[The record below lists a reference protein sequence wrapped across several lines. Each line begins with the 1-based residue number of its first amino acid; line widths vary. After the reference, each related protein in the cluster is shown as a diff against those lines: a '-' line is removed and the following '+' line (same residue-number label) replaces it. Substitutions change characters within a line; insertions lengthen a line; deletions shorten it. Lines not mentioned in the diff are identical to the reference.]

1 MLRCRLT
8 VSPLIP
14 GQSLAIT
21 SSRSGVILIIVI
33 LIIVILIIVILI
45 FTIVIIVIAIA
56 VIANHHQI
64 SIFQATMFST

>member
-1 MLRCRLT
+1 MLRCRLI

-33 LIIVILIIVILI
+33 LI
-45 FTIVIIVIAIA
+45 FTIVLIVIVIA

>member
-8 VSPLIP
+8 VLPLIP

-33 LIIVILIIVILI
+33 LIVIILI
-45 FTIVIIVIAIA
+45 FTIVIIVIA
-56 VIANHHQI
+56 IANHHQI